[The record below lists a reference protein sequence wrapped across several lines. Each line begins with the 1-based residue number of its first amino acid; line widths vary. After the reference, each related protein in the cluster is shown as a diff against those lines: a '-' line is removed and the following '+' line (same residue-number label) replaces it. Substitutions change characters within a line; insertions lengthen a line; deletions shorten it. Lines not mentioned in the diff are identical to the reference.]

1 VFYDPKSSESKVP
14 YFSSDR
20 LLNISETL
28 DQRAE
33 FSLSQLRLD
42 AEVGDHMTLP
52 GQSGV
57 WQISRL
63 DAPGSA
69 GGALRV
75 VAKASGGAAGASFQ
89 PPVARGLPSAVP
101 AIAWAAKPELIVLD
115 IPNYTSESR
124 AGVMAGGYVTPFNRM
139 QISWLSL
146 KWRRLNWTP

>member
-1 VFYDPKSSESKVP
+1 MVRRPKP
-14 YFSSDR
+14 H
-20 LLNISETL
+20 LG
-28 DQRAE
+28 
-33 FSLSQLRLD
+33 SQEASRSGLRKLD
-42 AEVGDHMTLP
+42 APRLIRAQTR
-52 GQSGV
+52 SGV